1 MDIEILKSIA
11 AASGRETFITNSGF
25 GLLWSNSQ
33 RDLLELISIG
43 GCTDMLRRTDHETVI
58 RCEDQALHIIPVIMD
73 GERIY
78 FFELVAP
85 AFAAELF
92 RKTAAFDAMYA
103 RLRGTIDGYSS
114 ELSPIA
120 LQDPSCAAR
129 MNRLT
134 ASLANQRAL
143 LELLTKKDTE
153 LFVDIGEHIEFLVKS
168 QMMARL
174 QKALVSCSLEI
185 ERGIVCFADRRDV
198 DYTVIN
204 MLSNVILHARPAT
217 LTVMT
222 LRVAKDGDYCLIETE
237 DNGTQADLAR
247 IKGFSTLY
255 PDRNVLKSGEQAFTR
270 SGIALIYAFAEKF
283 GGYAEAS
290 LTESGGLRMSVR
302 IKRCTQPNV
311 ITLYSPGSDTGSPEN
326 ITLRSLLASVDFSI
340 AEHRG
345 R

>member
-129 MNRLT
+129 MNRPT
-134 ASLANQRAL
+134 
-143 LELLTKKDTE
+143 DTE
-153 LFVDIGEHIEFLVKS
+153 SLYDNDSCGQQMVGSSCEDHISQNDLFSAVLV
-168 QMMARL
+168 
-174 QKALVSCSLEI
+174 V
-185 ERGIVCFADRRDV
+185 V
-198 DYTVIN
+198 
-204 MLSNVILHARPAT
+204 H
-217 LTVMT
+217 
-222 LRVAKDGDYCLIETE
+222 
-237 DNGTQADLAR
+237 
-247 IKGFSTLY
+247 
-255 PDRNVLKSGEQAFTR
+255 
-270 SGIALIYAFAEKF
+270 
-283 GGYAEAS
+283 
-290 LTESGGLRMSVR
+290 
-302 IKRCTQPNV
+302 
-311 ITLYSPGSDTGSPEN
+311 
-326 ITLRSLLASVDFSI
+326 
-340 AEHRG
+340 
-345 R
+345 